1 MHLTQVLFLL
11 SHYMVSIP
19 FARSDDVV
27 LLDGRRHYYQKK
39 KRENNEER
47 HVYRCS
53 TTHQRKGME
62 EVTTARTAVVVL
74 FLSRLSYLSWRSAL
88 VAGRSYILDVDLD
101 VDVRIILY
109 LNSSLFF
116 SFCHFL
122 YCDCL
127 HFQNLFIPSCSNVYL
142 PFKKR
147 DWILI
152 TTSQFT
158 RD

>member
-74 FLSRLSYLSWRSAL
+74 FLSRLSYQSWRSAL
-88 VAGRSYILDVDLD
+88 VAGRSYILDVD
-101 VDVRIILY
+101 VKIILY

-122 YCDCL
+122 YCDCCL
-127 HFQNLFIPSCSNVYL
+127 HFKIYL
-142 PFKKR
+142 CR
-147 DWILI
+147 DAVTLI
-152 TTSQFT
+152 YLSRYGTGF
-158 RD
+158 

>member
-74 FLSRLSYLSWRSAL
+74 FLSRLSYQSWRSAL
-88 VAGRSYILDVDLD
+88 VAGRSYILDVD
-101 VDVRIILY
+101 VKIILY

-127 HFQNLFIPSCSNVYL
+127 HFQNLFIPSCSNVY
-142 PFKKR
+142 
-147 DWILI
+147 
-152 TTSQFT
+152 FT
-158 RD
+158 FQETGLDFDHD

>member
-74 FLSRLSYLSWRSAL
+74 FLSRLSYQSWRSAL
-88 VAGRSYILDVDLD
+88 VAGRSYILDVD
-101 VDVRIILY
+101 VKIILY

-127 HFQNLFIPSCSNVYL
+127 HFQNLFIPSCSNV